1 MRIRLLLDLHGRRDF
16 LEDIIVDVSRT
27 NQAAP
32 AVGGKG
38 QPAAYSPVA
47 AAELAGVSKIFGST
61 VAVSDVSFQLF
72 TGEVLALVGEN
83 GAGKSTCVKMLG
95 GVYHPDGGTVRIA
108 GEDVHFSTAL
118 EAHKHGVAVVHQ
130 HPGLFADLS
139 IAENVFAGQPLRSRT
154 GLLDHGRMKSE
165 AQKVLAQ
172 LGLER
177 PVTMPVGSLRV
188 SEQQLVEIARALV
201 SEAKVLILDE
211 PTAALTTAEVDRLFE
226 VIERLKEQGVAMMFV
241 GHRLEEIFRI
251 SDRLTVLRDGAFVD
265 TCRTSEVTE
274 EEIVKLMVGRALGD
288 LYERAAAV
296 LGDTVLELKGLS
308 SEGKFRDID
317 LSVRAGEVVGM
328 AGLIGSGRTEVARAV
343 FGMERPTSGKILLNG
358 HEQTIKSAAHA
369 ISEGIAYV
377 SEDRRGQSIVEDF
390 TILDNATLP
399 VVGKTTKWGLIST
412 KAELAMVQGPLA
424 RMKLKFAGYD
434 QPIGN
439 LSGGNQQKVVLA
451 KWLATQP
458 KLLIL
463 DEPTQGID
471 VQAKAEVHR
480 IIRELSAQGIAI
492 LMISSDMPELLG
504 ACDRI
509 YVMKHGALVAEF
521 DREHANQY
529 DIGLAATGLHAS
541 TRSTGN
547 AAAEPASGKK
557 PTVIG
562 PARPQRAADTE
573 WGRSLSWI
581 RQALGRRELGL
592 LLALAAV
599 VAPLSLLNTNFYSGD
614 NLHDLADYS
623 AMLGIVGIGQM
634 LVILTRNI
642 DLSVASTLGLAA
654 YASAATMR
662 TVPDA
667 PILLGIGVALA
678 VGLLCG
684 LINGAVIAYGGV
696 PSIVVTLGT
705 LALYRG
711 VLSIISSGDRVKPEQ
726 VPADWLTMTKT
737 AILGISPVQLSAILV
752 FALAGFILW
761 WTAKGRE
768 TYFAGSNPAGAELIG
783 IPAKRRTLA
792 AFTISGL
799 LAGAVG
805 AMWASYYPFVDGQ
818 VAFGL
823 ETAIIAGVVVGGVAL
838 RGGSGTVVGV
848 LIGTVGLLAIRKV
861 LTIAGV
867 PDQYLQAVYGAAIIA
882 AVSVDV
888 VLHSRRNKAKG
899 H

>member
-1 MRIRLLLDLHGRRDF
+1 MRIF
-16 LEDIIVDVSRT
+16 LEDIIVDVTRT
-27 NQAAP
+27 THAAP
-32 AVGGKG
+32 GVDGERE
-38 QPAAYSPVA
+38 PEVYSPAA
-47 AAELAGVSKIFGST
+47 AAELAGVSKIFGHT

-95 GVYHPDGGTVRIA
+95 GVYQPDGGTVRIA
-108 GEDVHFSTAL
+108 GEDVHFATAL

-154 GLLDHGRMKSE
+154 GLLDHTRMKAE
-165 AQKVLAQ
+165 AQKVLVQ

-226 VIERLKEQGVAMMFV
+226 VIDRLKEQGVAMMFV

-265 TCRTSEVTE
+265 TRRTSEATE

-288 LYERAAAV
+288 LYERSAAV
-296 LGDTVLELKGLS
+296 LGDTVLELQGLTS
-308 SEGKFRDID
+308 DGRFRNID
-317 LSVRAGEVVGM
+317 LNVRAGEVVGM
-328 AGLIGSGRTEVARAV
+328 AGLIGSGRTEVARAI

-369 ISEGIAYV
+369 ITEGIAYV

-390 TILDNATLP
+390 SILDNATLP
-399 VVGKTTKWGLIST
+399 VVGKATKWGLIST
-412 KAELAMVQGPLA
+412 KAELAMVQGPLE

-492 LMISSDMPELLG
+492 LLISSDMPELLG

-509 YVMKHGALVAEF
+509 YVMKHGDLVAEF

-541 TRSTGN
+541 TRSTPQPV
-547 AAAEPASGKK
+547 AETAQ
-557 PTVIG
+557 
-562 PARPQRAADTE
+562 AREQVKAPPQTRAALPLPAEGRARD
-573 WGRSLSWI
+573 RSLSWI

-654 YASAATMR
+654 YASAFTMR
-662 TVPDA
+662 AVPDA

-678 VGLLCG
+678 VGLVCG

-737 AILGISPVQLSAILV
+737 PLLGISPVQLSAIV
-752 FALAGFILW
+752 IFALAGFILW

-792 AFTISGL
+792 AFTISGI

-888 VLHSRRNKAKG
+888 ILHSRRNKAKG

>member
-1 MRIRLLLDLHGRRDF
+1 
-16 LEDIIVDVSRT
+16 VDVS
-27 NQAAP
+27 QAQLTSPKEGGNLAPGTYAP
-32 AVGGKG
+32 A
-38 QPAAYSPVA
+38 P
-47 AAELAGVSKIFGST
+47 AAELSGVSKIFGST
-61 VAVSDVSFQLF
+61 VAVSNVSFSLF

-95 GVYHPDGGTVRIA
+95 GVYHPDAGTVRIA
-108 GEDVHFSTAL
+108 GEDVHFATAMD
-118 EAHKHGVAVVHQ
+118 AHRHGVAVVHQ
-130 HPGLFADLS
+130 HPGLFGDLS
-139 IAENVFAGQPLRSRT
+139 IAENVFAGQPLKTRA
-154 GLLDHGRMKSE
+154 GLLDHAGMKVQ
-165 AQKVLAQ
+165 AQKVLHK
-172 LGLER
+172 LGLNR
-177 PVTMPVGSLRV
+177 DVSMPVGSLRV

-211 PTAALTTAEVDRLFE
+211 PTASLTTAEVDRLFD

-251 SDRLTVLRDGAFVD
+251 ADRLTVLRDGALVD
-265 TCRTSEVTE
+265 TVRASDITE
-274 EEIVKLMVGRALGD
+274 REIVKLMVGRELGD
-288 LYERAAAV
+288 LYERSAAV
-296 LGDTVLELKGLS
+296 LGGTVLELQGLTHH
-308 SEGKFRDID
+308 GQFHNID
-317 LSVRAGEVVGM
+317 LTVRAGEVVGM

-343 FGMERPTSGKILLNG
+343 FGIERPTSGTILLDG
-358 HEQTIKSAAHA
+358 HTVSIKSAAHA
-369 ISEGIAYV
+369 IAEGIAYV

-390 TILDNATLP
+390 SILDNATLP
-399 VVGKTTKWGLIST
+399 VITKTTRWGLIST
-412 KAELAMVQGPLA
+412 KAELAMVQGPLQ
-424 RMKLKFAGYD
+424 RMKLKFAGYG

-451 KWLATQP
+451 KWLATNP
-458 KLLIL
+458 RLLIL

-480 IIRELSAQGIAI
+480 IIRELAAQGIAI

-509 YVMKHGALVAEF
+509 YVMKHGNLVAEF

-529 DIGLAATGLHAS
+529 DIGLAATGVHSSGRSGDTPAAGLTAAGQSRVAMQGTTTDSPS
-541 TRSTGN
+541 TRPQ
-547 AAAEPASGKK
+547 EPTPPSRNGVGWWLK
-557 PTVIG
+557 
-562 PARPQRAADTE
+562 
-573 WGRSLSWI
+573 
-581 RQALGRRELGL
+581 QALGRREVGL
-592 LLALAAV
+592 FLALAAV

-623 AMLGIVGIGQM
+623 AMLGIIGIGQM

-654 YASAATMR
+654 YVSAATMR
-662 TVPDA
+662 AVPDA
-667 PILLGIGVALA
+667 PILLGIAVALL

-684 LINGAVIAYGGV
+684 LVNGLVIAYGGV

-711 VLSIISSGDRVKPEQ
+711 ILSIISSGDRVKPEQ
-726 VPADWLTMTKT
+726 VPSDWLAMTKSE
-737 AILGISPVQLSAILV
+737 ILGISPVLLTAVVV
-752 FALAGFILW
+752 FGAAGFLLW
-761 WTAKGRE
+761 WTSKGRE

-783 IPAKRRTLA
+783 IPAKRRTLS

-805 AMWASYYPFVDGQ
+805 AMWASYYPYVDGQ

-823 ETAIIAGVVVGGVAL
+823 ETAVIAGVVVGGVAL

-848 LIGTVGLLAIRKV
+848 LIGTLGLLAIRKV

-882 AVSVDV
+882 AVAVDV
-888 VLHSRRNKAKG
+888 ILHNRHKKAKG
-899 H
+899 N